1 MSIFKDQ
8 ADFMTLANQSLAVG
22 RAGQADLYATLIKEE
37 FDEFWETQQPG
48 YDGHRTDD
56 IKEAQDILVVTLGYL
71 NTVLGPDKAQAA
83 WNLVHETNLA
93 KLTGAVEKRADG
105 KVIVTKEWKDAMK
118 KKLKEDLL
126 ALEAK

>member
-8 ADFMTLANQSLAVG
+8 ADFMALANQSLAAG

-56 IKEAQDILVVTLGYL
+56 IKEAFDILVVTAGYL
-71 NTVLGPDKAQAA
+71 ITVLGPDKAQVV
-83 WNLVHETNLA
+83 WNLGHETNLA
-93 KLTGAVEKRADG
+93 KLTGGAEKRADG
-105 KVIVTKEWKDAMK
+105 KVIVTKEWKEAMK

-126 ALEAK
+126 ALESM